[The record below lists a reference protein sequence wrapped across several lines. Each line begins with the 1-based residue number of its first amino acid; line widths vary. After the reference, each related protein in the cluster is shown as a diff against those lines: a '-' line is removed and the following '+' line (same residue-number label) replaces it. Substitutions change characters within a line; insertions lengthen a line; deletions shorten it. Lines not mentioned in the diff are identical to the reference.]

1 MQQIYNQRL
10 IFSGIRT
17 PSQILTD
24 IGSFSALRG
33 LYSSRVLVIAS
44 KSNKFIQ
51 NGNLDNIK
59 CDYKEVIYKS
69 WSSDPSYEELIPSIS
84 IAQDL
89 KPDVIIAI
97 GGGSV
102 IDAAKIIWAVYEN
115 NNLNSEN
122 IFTTSFSLRNKSK
135 FIAIPS
141 TVGSGSEVSSSAVLF
156 DNISKKKI
164 PVISHQFL
172 PDLVILD
179 PNILADLPNNIILS
193 SLCDALT
200 HALEGYV
207 SKIKN
212 PIMNY
217 FAEQTIKIVNENIEQ
232 ALEKDLSSLL
242 NLQVAALY
250 GGYVQNH
257 CLVGISHAIAHEI
270 SSFGIPHAEANA
282 ILMPHVIEMNA
293 CDENTKALYNKIAKN
308 ISDVADYQEIINIYN
323 RFIDMGKFSDFK
335 SYQLKIEDLNYESI
349 INDEVGRFNPTPI
362 TKKNIKEIIIRT
374 L

>member
-1 MQQIYNQRL
+1 MHQIYNQRL
-10 IFSGIRT
+10 FFSGIRT
-17 PSQILTD
+17 PSEILAEV
-24 IGSFSALRG
+24 GSFSALRG
-33 LYSSRVLVIAS
+33 LYSSRVLVITS
-44 KSNKFIQ
+44 KSNKFTQ
-51 NGNLDNIK
+51 DGNLDRIK

-84 IAQDL
+84 VAKDL

-97 GGGSV
+97 GGGSI

-115 NNLNSEN
+115 SNLNSEN
-122 IFTTSFSLRNKSK
+122 IFNTTFSLRNKSK

-156 DNISKKKI
+156 DKNSNKKI

-179 PNILADLPNNIILS
+179 PNILVDLPNKIILS
-193 SLCDALT
+193 SLCDAMT

-207 SKIKN
+207 STIKN
-212 PIMNY
+212 AMMDY
-217 FAEQTIKIVNENIEQ
+217 FAEQTIKIINENIEH

-257 CLVGISHAIAHEI
+257 CLVGVSHAIAHDI
-270 SSFGIPHAEANA
+270 ASFGIPHAEANA

-293 CDENTKALYNKIAKN
+293 HNKNTKTLYNKIAKN
-308 ISDVADYQEIINIYN
+308 ISDEASYKEIINFYN
-323 RFIDMGKFSDFK
+323 RFINMGKFSSFK
-335 SYQLKIEDLNYESI
+335 SYKLRLEDLNYESI
-349 INDEVGRFNPTPI
+349 INDEVGRFNPIPI
-362 TKKNIKEIIIRT
+362 TKKSIKEIITRT